1 MECNACWSPPA
12 TARTSCTHSSSDTRT
27 FDLSAKRISPSVFGF
42 GAATTAIMRRAML
55 GVKRRTLAF
64 VPSRQCV
71 AFRLYET
78 KRQKSAAG
86 FAIGLKNGVIS
97 AAKKHFLQSAN
108 PKSNRWRLCKCQK
121 RPRAKRRTLYL
132 DYGQTVF
139 LRGCT
144 QELPKCQNTIP
155 QTSRPATSL
164 SDHSGAGDTPR
175 NF

>member
-55 GVKRRTLAF
+55 RVKRRTLAF

-144 QELPKCQNTIP
+144 QELPKCQNPIP
-155 QTSRPATSL
+155 QPADRRP
-164 SDHSGAGDTPR
+164 H
-175 NF
+175 